1 MLVLLQRNLV
11 WMLLALGLATALW
24 TVVTTSENPDVVDVF
39 QAVPVETRN
48 VPDKLSITNEVPA
61 VNIVVS
67 APRDAWPELRPAKFQ
82 AAVDL
87 ARVGPG
93 LQELPI
99 DVKSIDARAKVVD
112 VTPGKAIVRVE
123 QLKRKDVPVRVVTRG
138 ELPPG
143 YRAQSPRTQPETIA
157 VNGPASAVDQIVAA
171 VAEVGLDGVTS
182 SINQVYR
189 VTPQSASGEAIDR
202 ATIERE
208 NVVVEMPIEQDQAF
222 KAVPISPQV
231 RGAPAQG
238 YQVVGIRV
246 DPVTI
251 TIEGEPRTID
261 GVSFVST
268 QPVDL
273 NNAAGDIS
281 ANTDLQLAPG
291 VRAVRD
297 QAIIVRVFVAPV
309 EGSKVIEIAPAIQN
323 VAGSMQA
330 TINPPAIRLT
340 VAGPMPV
347 LTGLGP
353 RDAKVTV
360 DAAGLT
366 PGSHRLPARIDLPSP
381 LRVQSVEPAQVE
393 VRLVA
398 PTPTPAPTATATPE
412 PEG

>member
-1 MLVLLQRNLV
+1 VFVFLQRNLV
-11 WMLLALGLATALW
+11 WMLLALGLSTALW

-39 QAVPVETRN
+39 QAVPVEMRN
-48 VPDKLSITNEVPA
+48 VPDKLSVTNEVQS

-87 ARVGPG
+87 GRVGPG

-112 VTPGKAIVRVE
+112 VTPGKAIVRLE
-123 QLKRKDVPVRVVTRG
+123 QLKRKDVPVRVLVRG

-143 YRAQSPRTQPETIA
+143 YRAQAARTQPETIA
-157 VNGPASAVDQIVAA
+157 VNGPASAVDQVVAA
-171 VAEVGLDGVTS
+171 VAEVNMAGLTG

-189 VTPQSASGEAIDR
+189 VVPQSSTGERIDR
-202 ATIERE
+202 VSIDRE
-208 NVVVEMPIEQDQAF
+208 NVVVEIAVDQDQAF
-222 KAVPISPQV
+222 KAVPISAQV
-231 RGAPAQG
+231 QGSPAQG

-246 DPVTI
+246 DPTAI
-251 TIEGEPRTID
+251 TIQGEPRTID
-261 GVSFVST
+261 GISFVST

-309 EGSKVIEIAPAIQN
+309 EGSKVLEIAPTVAN
-323 VAGSMQA
+323 VGGNMQA
-330 TINPPAIRLT
+330 TVNPASVRLT

-366 PGSHRLPARIDLPSP
+366 QGSHRLVPKVDVPSP
-381 LRVQSVEPAQVE
+381 IRVQLAQPDQVE

-398 PTPTPAPTATATPE
+398 PTPTPPPK